1 MLGREGVGL
10 CDPRRLVHAVND
22 WLEAAYPDPGD

>member
-1 MLGREGVGL
+1 MKLAAIADLKHE
-10 CDPRRLVHAVND
+10 LVHAVND